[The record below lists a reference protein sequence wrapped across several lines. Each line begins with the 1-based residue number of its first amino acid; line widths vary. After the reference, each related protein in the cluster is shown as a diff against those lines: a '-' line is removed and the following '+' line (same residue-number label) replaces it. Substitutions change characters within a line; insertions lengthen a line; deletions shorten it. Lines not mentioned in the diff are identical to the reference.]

1 MVDGGEVGIKV
12 LLVALDTRM
21 TCCAVGGRRSHPFVS
36 FSASRCAETKGWGT
50 SEFFNL
56 VVILLKTTVRPVCYC
71 WALLDDAGRL
81 ISDRR
86 RNQTRAF
93 VRAKI

>member
-1 MVDGGEVGIKV
+1 MVDGGEAVIEV
-12 LLVALDTRM
+12 PLVALAARM
-21 TCCAVGGRRSHPFVS
+21 TQWIVGGRRSHPFVS

-93 VRAKI
+93 VHAKI